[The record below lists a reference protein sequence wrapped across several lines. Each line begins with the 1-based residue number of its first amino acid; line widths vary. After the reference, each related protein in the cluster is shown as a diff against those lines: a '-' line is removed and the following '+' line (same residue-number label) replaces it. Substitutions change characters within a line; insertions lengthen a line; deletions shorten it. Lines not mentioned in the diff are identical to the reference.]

1 MIAFIKGIVAYKD
14 AESAIIETG
23 SIGYELAMSV
33 HALATLPACG
43 NPAQVW
49 TYLHVKEDDISLFG
63 FSEPAEREL
72 FEKLI
77 AVSGIGPKMAI
88 SALSTFKPADFV
100 AHIAAGDVTA
110 ISTIPGVGKKIAQRM
125 ILELQGVLKT
135 SGTFETLALD
145 ETNRPLQDAAAAL
158 ESMGFSNEEVA
169 TALKGCTEA
178 DTSSIIRYALK
189 HMGGTQ

>member
-1 MIAFIKGIVAYKD
+1 
-14 AESAIIETG
+14 
-23 SIGYELAMSV
+23 
-33 HALATLPACG
+33 
-43 NPAQVW
+43 
-49 TYLHVKEDDISLFG
+49 
-63 FSEPAEREL
+63 
-72 FEKLI
+72 
-77 AVSGIGPKMAI
+77 
-88 SALSTFKPADFV
+88 
-100 AHIAAGDVTA
+100 
-110 ISTIPGVGKKIAQRM
+110 M